1 MGVAQSTDVSG
12 RMVLITS
19 VDSGYVSGLD
29 DFYTLALRPSS
40 SIYLA
45 QHVQVLEYSF
55 ILLLQGKG
63 VLGRVNAEFSCGA
76 IEQSQKT
83 GL

>member
-1 MGVAQSTDVSG
+1 MG
-12 RMVLITS
+12 
-19 VDSGYVSGLD
+19 
-29 DFYTLALRPSS
+29 
-40 SIYLA
+40 
-45 QHVQVLEYSF
+45 EYMG